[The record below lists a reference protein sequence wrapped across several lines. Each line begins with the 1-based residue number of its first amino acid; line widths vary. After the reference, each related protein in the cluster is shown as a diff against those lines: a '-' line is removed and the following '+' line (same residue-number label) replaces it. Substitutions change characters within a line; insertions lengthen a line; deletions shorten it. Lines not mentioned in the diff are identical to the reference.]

1 LNYKDLK
8 SFSGVSKYKGV
19 DEDTSQQRFSTRDQ
33 YLGLH
38 GPKINT
44 REPSGGRGKH
54 AEKWGALNSIGSS
67 AKPGKSKGEGNDR
80 WKLPPT
86 SVQRVEK
93 HFLTLER
100 EEQLAMEKTVEHKWS
115 HQRVNEDKGDN
126 ILLDMLAEF
135 D

>member
-1 LNYKDLK
+1 M
-8 SFSGVSKYKGV
+8 SKYKGV
-19 DEDTSQQRFSTRDQ
+19 DEDTSQQQVSVRDQ

-54 AEKWGALNSIGSS
+54 AEKWGPLNPSS
-67 AKPGKSKGEGNDR
+67 APARSKGEGNDR
-80 WKLPPT
+80 WRLPPT
-86 SVQRVEK
+86 SVQKVQK

-100 EEQLAMEKTVEHKWS
+100 EEQLQMEKTVEHKWA

>member
-1 LNYKDLK
+1 M
-8 SFSGVSKYKGV
+8 SKYKGV
-19 DEDTSQQRFSTRDQ
+19 DEDTSQQRYSARDQ

-38 GPKINT
+38 GPKVNT

-54 AEKWGALNSIGSS
+54 TEKWGALNSIGS
-67 AKPGKSKGEGNDR
+67 AGPCKPKGEGNER

-86 SVQRVEK
+86 SVQRVER
-93 HFLTLER
+93 HFLTVER
-100 EEQLAMEKTVEHKWS
+100 EEQLAMEKTIEHKWS